1 MRSRDKSATAAAMR
15 VMSAYSIGAPPD
27 CEDIWILQ
35 LSVSPCD
42 AADLLL
48 GNEELARK
56 ILAAQVFHGPQETPR
71 AATVEKKIPMVSAS
85 HPGLNDMFP
94 ELA

>member
-1 MRSRDKSATAAAMR
+1 MAAALR
-15 VMSAYSIGAPPD
+15 VMSAYSVGAPPD

-56 ILAAQVFHGPQETPR
+56 IAASQVFCGPPQTPR
-71 AATVEKKIPMVSAS
+71 SGTMPEKIRAMRAS
-85 HPGLNDMFP
+85 DSGLHDMWP